1 MTGAWILLS
10 GAFIS
15 FVLAIY
21 YFKRVATVQKTSKRA
36 EEWFEDSGQLK
47 RKSFVLLIGDKF
59 DNSELA
65 RDLKKKL
72 IQANIPLQ
80 PSEYMG
86 LYILV
91 IAVLWFF
98 SYFILGLILFM
109 GFLLSYLIA
118 WLASKLYLSSR
129 QNKRNESFNKQLPEI
144 CRMMSNAVK
153 AGQTIPQGIEMVGNE
168 IKAPSGPE
176 FKKMDQQLRLGDGLD
191 EVMNRFRERVSSN
204 EINIFVSTILIQRR
218 VGGNLAEVLDL
229 MATTLEERARVYKE
243 IQTVTAE
250 SKSIAYILVIMPL
263 LMAVMMNLFI
273 KGFLNVIFTTF
284 GLILLAV
291 FAGMISIAFVIIKR
305 ITRIRV

>member
-1 MTGAWILLS
+1 MIGTWIALS
-10 GAFIS
+10 ASLCSFI
-15 FVLAIY
+15 LAIF
-21 YFKRVATVQKTSKRA
+21 YFKKMLNIQKTSKRA
-36 EEWFEDSGQLK
+36 EVWFEDSAQFK
-47 RKSFVLLIGDKF
+47 RKSFVLLIGDRF

-65 RDLKKKL
+65 EDLKKKL
-72 IQANIPLQ
+72 VQANIGLQ

-86 LYILV
+86 IYILTM
-91 IAVLWFF
+91 AALWFF
-98 SYFILGLILFM
+98 SYFILGLFAFM
-109 GFLLSYLIA
+109 GLALSYLIT

-144 CRMMSNAVK
+144 CRMMANAVK
-153 AGQTIPQGIEMVGNE
+153 AGQTIPQGIAMVGNE

-176 FKKMDQQLRLGDGLD
+176 FKLMDQQLRLGDDLD
-191 EVMNRFRERVSSN
+191 EVMDRFRERVSSN

-218 VGGNLAEVLDL
+218 VGGNLAEILEL
-229 MATTLEERARVYKE
+229 MAGTLEERARVYKE

-250 SKSIAYILVIMPL
+250 SKSVAYILVIMPL

-284 GLILLAV
+284 GLILLVV
-291 FAGMISIAFVIIKR
+291 FACMIGVAFLLIKR